1 MSSERSIET
10 TGDSVEEAIS
20 KGLAELGGVS
30 PTDVIVEVLE
40 EPSRGMFG
48 LGARPAR
55 VRLQMFR
62 TQSAS
67 PGVSVSASAP
77 TADDE
82 PESQEE
88 QQPVS
93 TRSSKQSEEAFS
105 AEMDED
111 EGVSLLEDMQEITD
125 ESLMDED
132 VRVAKVVLGELLE
145 RMQILRPEIIV
156 RRAINT
162 QDGETD
168 PWLLDITGPNL
179 NSLIGR
185 RGETLNALQYITRLI
200 SSRELQHR
208 ANIVVDAAGYKAKRS
223 RMLHDLA
230 LRMADQA
237 SRTKRTV
244 ALEPMPPYERRIVHM
259 ALRTREDVQTKS
271 VGEGNSRKVTI
282 VPR

>member
-10 TGDSVEEAIS
+10 TGESVEEAIS

-55 VRLQMFR
+55 VRLQLFR
-62 TQSAS
+62 TPAASAS
-67 PGVSVSASAP
+67 TPVSTPASASASSATREKSEAEESF
-77 TADDE
+77 TAE
-82 PESQEE
+82 
-88 QQPVS
+88 V
-93 TRSSKQSEEAFS
+93 
-105 AEMDED
+105 DED
-111 EGVSLLEDMQEITD
+111 EGISLLEDMQEVTD
-125 ESLMDED
+125 DAQMDED
-132 VRVAKVVLGELLE
+132 VRVAKVVLGELLDKME
-145 RMQILRPEIIV
+145 ILRPVIIV
-156 RRAINT
+156 RRALKPDDSEGN
-162 QDGETD
+162 

-179 NSLIGR
+179 NALIGR

-237 SRTKRTV
+237 TRTKRTV

-259 ALRTREDVQTKS
+259 ALRSRADVQTKS

>member
-10 TGDSVEEAIS
+10 TGESVEEAIS
-20 KGLAELGGVS
+20 KGLAELGGVA

-55 VRLQMFR
+55 VRLQLFR
-62 TQSAS
+62 TPAPVAPVAPPPPPPPVAAS
-67 PGVSVSASAP
+67 SSSRD
-77 TADDE
+77 T
-82 PESQEE
+82 QE
-88 QQPVS
+88 Q
-93 TRSSKQSEEAFS
+93 EEAFT
-105 AEMDED
+105 AEVDED
-111 EGVSLLEDMQEITD
+111 EGISLLEDMEEVTD
-125 ESLMDED
+125 EALLDED
-132 VRVAKVVLGELLE
+132 VRVAKVVLGELLDK
-145 RMQILRPEIIV
+145 MQILRPEIIV
-156 RRAINT
+156 RRAIKAD
-162 QDGETD
+162 DGEGN

-237 SRTKRTV
+237 IRTKRTV

-259 ALRTREDVQTKS
+259 ALRSRDDVQTKS

>member
-10 TGDSVEEAIS
+10 TGESVEEAIS

-40 EPSRGMFG
+40 EPTRGMFG

-55 VRLQMFR
+55 VRLQLFR
-62 TQSAS
+62 TAAAS
-67 PGVSVSASAP
+67 SSSASANESV
-77 TADDE
+77 THE
-82 PESQEE
+82 PSAENREQNAVEES
-88 QQPVS
+88 
-93 TRSSKQSEEAFS
+93 FS
-105 AEMDED
+105 PEMDED

-125 ESLMDED
+125 DALLDED

-156 RRAINT
+156 RRAVKT
-162 QDGETD
+162 QAGDGD

-237 SRTKRTV
+237 ARTKRTV

-259 ALRTREDVQTKS
+259 ALRNRPDVQTKS

>member
-10 TGDSVEEAIS
+10 TGESVEEAIS
-20 KGLAELGGVS
+20 KGLVELGGVA

-55 VRLQMFR
+55 VRLQLFR
-62 TQSAS
+62 TPAASTPTPVSA
-67 PGVSVSASAP
+67 PVPVAASAP
-77 TADDE
+77 VAASKSSRDK
-82 PESQEE
+82 QE
-88 QQPVS
+88 Q
-93 TRSSKQSEEAFS
+93 EEAFT
-105 AEMDED
+105 AEVDED
-111 EGVSLLEDMQEITD
+111 EGISLLEDMQEITED
-125 ESLMDED
+125 ALLDED
-132 VRVAKVVLGELLE
+132 VRVAKVVLGELLDKME
-145 RMQILRPEIIV
+145 ILRPVIII
-156 RRAINT
+156 RRAVKAE
-162 QDGETD
+162 DGEGN

-259 ALRTREDVQTKS
+259 ALRSRTDVQTKS

>member
-10 TGDSVEEAIS
+10 TGESVEEAIS

-48 LGARPAR
+48 LGAKPAR
-55 VRLQMFR
+55 VRLQLFR
-62 TQSAS
+62 TPA
-67 PGVSVSASAP
+67 ASAP
-77 TADDE
+77 TSVTTPSPAAESAAPSTSPREKQGQDESYSAD
-82 PESQEE
+82 
-88 QQPVS
+88 V
-93 TRSSKQSEEAFS
+93 
-105 AEMDED
+105 DED
-111 EGVSLLEDMQEITD
+111 EGITLLEDMQEVTD
-125 ESLMDED
+125 DALLDED
-132 VRVAKVVLGELLE
+132 VRVAKVVLGELLDK
-145 RMQILRPEIIV
+145 MQILRPEIII
-156 RRAINT
+156 RRAVKPE
-162 QDGETD
+162 DGEGN

-179 NSLIGR
+179 NALIGR

-237 SRTKRTV
+237 SRSKRTV

-259 ALRTREDVQTKS
+259 ALRSRDDVQTKS

>member
-62 TQSAS
+62 TQAAS
-67 PGVSVSASAP
+67 PAIPVSAPAP
-77 TADDE
+77 VDDE
-82 PESQEE
+82 PEEV

-93 TRSSKQSEEAFS
+93 TRASRQSEESFS

-156 RRAINT
+156 RRAINS
-162 QDGETD
+162 QEGETD

>member
-10 TGDSVEEAIS
+10 TGESVEEAIS
-20 KGLAELGGVS
+20 KGLAELGGVL

-55 VRLQMFR
+55 VRLQLFR
-62 TQSAS
+62 TPAA
-67 PGVSVSASAP
+67 PAP
-77 TADDE
+77 T
-82 PESQEE
+82 
-88 QQPVS
+88 PVS
-93 TRSSKQSEEAFS
+93 TSNVSHGKQEQEESFS
-105 AEMDED
+105 AEVDED
-111 EGVSLLEDMQEITD
+111 EGISLLEDMQEVTD
-125 ESLMDED
+125 DALLDED
-132 VRVAKVVLGELLE
+132 VRVAKVVLGELLDK
-145 RMQILRPEIIV
+145 MQILRPEIIV
-156 RRAINT
+156 RRAIKSDDSEGN
-162 QDGETD
+162 

-259 ALRTREDVQTKS
+259 ALRSRADVQTKS

>member
-10 TGDSVEEAIS
+10 TGETVEEAIS
-20 KGLAELGGVS
+20 KGLIELGGVA

-55 VRLQMFR
+55 VRLQLFR
-62 TQSAS
+62 TQAAAAA
-67 PGVSVSASAP
+67 VSTPVAPVSASKS
-77 TADDE
+77 
-82 PESQEE
+82 ESD
-88 QQPVS
+88 
-93 TRSSKQSEEAFS
+93 EAFV
-105 AEMDED
+105 AEVDED
-111 EGVSLLEDMQEITD
+111 EGISLLEDMQEVTD
-125 ESLMDED
+125 DALMDED

-145 RMQILRPEIIV
+145 KMQILRPEIIV
-156 RRAINT
+156 RRALKSSESEGN
-162 QDGETD
+162 

-230 LRMADQA
+230 IRMADQA
-237 SRTKRTV
+237 TRTKRTV

-259 ALRTREDVQTKS
+259 ALRSRSDVQTRS

>member
-10 TGDSVEEAIS
+10 TGESVEEAIS

-55 VRLQMFR
+55 VRLQLFR
-62 TQSAS
+62 TPAAPAAPSTPAPVAAS
-67 PGVSVSASAP
+67 TPAAP
-77 TADDE
+77 QAK
-82 PESQEE
+82 QE
-88 QQPVS
+88 
-93 TRSSKQSEEAFS
+93 SEEAFS
-105 AEMDED
+105 VEVDED
-111 EGVSLLEDMQEITD
+111 EGISLLEDMQEITD
-125 ESLMDED
+125 DSQLDED
-132 VRVAKVVLGELLE
+132 VRVAKVVLGELLDK
-145 RMQILRPEIIV
+145 MNILRPEIII
-156 RRAINT
+156 RRAAKGT
-162 QDGETD
+162 EGEGN

-259 ALRTREDVQTKS
+259 ALRSRADVQTKS

>member
-10 TGDSVEEAIS
+10 TGESVEEAIS

-55 VRLQMFR
+55 VRLQLFR
-62 TQSAS
+62 T
-67 PGVSVSASAP
+67 PAP
-77 TADDE
+77 TT
-82 PESQEE
+82 PT
-88 QQPVS
+88 PVS
-93 TRSSKQSEEAFS
+93 TPVSVPAPVVPSNPTREKQEQEESFT
-105 AEMDED
+105 AEVDED
-111 EGVSLLEDMQEITD
+111 EGISLLEDMQEVTD
-125 ESLMDED
+125 EALLDED
-132 VRVAKVVLGELLE
+132 VRVAKVVLGELLDKME
-145 RMQILRPEIIV
+145 ILRPVIVV
-156 RRAINT
+156 RRAIKAEE
-162 QDGETD
+162 GEGN

-179 NSLIGR
+179 NALIGR

-259 ALRTREDVQTKS
+259 ALRSRADVQTKS

>member
-10 TGDSVEEAIS
+10 TGESVEEAIS
-20 KGLAELGGVS
+20 KGLAELGGVA

-48 LGARPAR
+48 LGARQAR
-55 VRLQMFR
+55 VRLQLFR
-62 TQSAS
+62 TPATAS
-67 PGVSVSASAP
+67 NPPTPPPAP
-77 TADDE
+77 APREDKQQEAEESFTAE
-82 PESQEE
+82 
-88 QQPVS
+88 V
-93 TRSSKQSEEAFS
+93 
-105 AEMDED
+105 DED
-111 EGVSLLEDMQEITD
+111 EGISLLEDMQEITD
-125 ESLMDED
+125 DAQMDED

-145 RMQILRPEIIV
+145 KMQILRPEIIV
-156 RRAINT
+156 RRALKSADS
-162 QDGETD
+162 DGN

-230 LRMADQA
+230 LRMAYQA
-237 SRTKRTV
+237 SRTKRTL
-244 ALEPMPPYERRIVHM
+244 ALEPMPPYERRIVPM
-259 ALRTREDVQTKS
+259 ALRSRIDLQTKS
-271 VGEGNSRKVTI
+271 MGEGNSRKVTI

>member
-10 TGDSVEEAIS
+10 TGESVEEAIS

-55 VRLQMFR
+55 VRLQLFR
-62 TQSAS
+62 TPAA
-67 PGVSVSASAP
+67 PAP
-77 TADDE
+77 TPVTTPA
-82 PESQEE
+82 PAAAPVATANESRGKQEQEE
-88 QQPVS
+88 S
-93 TRSSKQSEEAFS
+93 FS
-105 AEMDED
+105 AEVDED
-111 EGVSLLEDMQEITD
+111 EGISLLEDMQEITD
-125 ESLMDED
+125 DALLDED
-132 VRVAKVVLGELLE
+132 VRVAKVVLGELLDK
-145 RMQILRPEIIV
+145 MQILRPEIIV
-156 RRAINT
+156 RRAIKPD
-162 QDGETD
+162 DGEGN

-259 ALRTREDVQTKS
+259 ALRSREDVQTKS

>member
-10 TGDSVEEAIS
+10 TGESVEEAIS
-20 KGLAELGGVS
+20 KGLAELGGVA

-48 LGARPAR
+48 LGARQAR
-55 VRLQMFR
+55 VRLQLFR
-62 TQSAS
+62 TPA
-67 PGVSVSASAP
+67 AAA
-77 TADDE
+77 T
-82 PESQEE
+82 
-88 QQPVS
+88 VS
-93 TRSSKQSEEAFS
+93 TPPTPPPAPAPREDKQQEAEESFT
-105 AEMDED
+105 AEVDED
-111 EGVSLLEDMQEITD
+111 EGISLLEDMQEITD
-125 ESLMDED
+125 DAQMDED

-145 RMQILRPEIIV
+145 KMQILRPEIIV
-156 RRAINT
+156 RRALKSGDS
-162 QDGETD
+162 DGN

-259 ALRTREDVQTKS
+259 ALRSRTDVQTKS
-271 VGEGNSRKVTI
+271 MGEGNSRKVTI

>member
-10 TGDSVEEAIS
+10 TGESVEEAIS
-20 KGLAELGGVS
+20 KGLAELGGVL

-55 VRLQMFR
+55 VRLQLFR
-62 TQSAS
+62 TPAA
-67 PGVSVSASAP
+67 PAP
-77 TADDE
+77 TPVTTPAPVATSNVSHE
-82 PESQEE
+82 KQEQEE
-88 QQPVS
+88 S
-93 TRSSKQSEEAFS
+93 FS
-105 AEMDED
+105 AEVDED
-111 EGVSLLEDMQEITD
+111 EGISLLEDMQEITD
-125 ESLMDED
+125 DALLDED
-132 VRVAKVVLGELLE
+132 VRVAKVVLGELLDK
-145 RMQILRPEIIV
+145 MQILRPEIIV
-156 RRAINT
+156 RRAIKSDDSEGN
-162 QDGETD
+162 

-259 ALRTREDVQTKS
+259 ALRSRADVQTKS

>member
-10 TGDSVEEAIS
+10 TGESVEEAIS

-55 VRLQMFR
+55 VRLQLFR
-62 TQSAS
+62 TPA
-67 PGVSVSASAP
+67 AP
-77 TADDE
+77 TPA
-82 PESQEE
+82 
-88 QQPVS
+88 PVS
-93 TRSSKQSEEAFS
+93 TAVSAPASGAPSHNVRDTQEQEEGFT
-105 AEMDED
+105 AEVDED
-111 EGVSLLEDMQEITD
+111 EGISLLEDMQEITD
-125 ESLMDED
+125 DALLDED
-132 VRVAKVVLGELLE
+132 VRVAKVVLGELLDK
-145 RMQILRPEIIV
+145 MQILRPEIIV
-156 RRAINT
+156 RRAIKPD
-162 QDGETD
+162 DGEGN

-179 NSLIGR
+179 NALIGR

-259 ALRTREDVQTKS
+259 ALRSRSDVQTKS

>member
-10 TGDSVEEAIS
+10 TGESVEEAIS
-20 KGLAELGGVS
+20 KGLAELGGVA

-55 VRLQMFR
+55 VRLQLFR
-62 TQSAS
+62 TPAV
-67 PGVSVSASAP
+67 PAPTSVSTPASAATSNATHEKP
-77 TADDE
+77 EAEESFTAE
-82 PESQEE
+82 
-88 QQPVS
+88 V
-93 TRSSKQSEEAFS
+93 
-105 AEMDED
+105 DED
-111 EGVSLLEDMQEITD
+111 EGISLLEDMQEVTD
-125 ESLMDED
+125 DAQMDED
-132 VRVAKVVLGELLE
+132 VRVAKVVLGELLDKME
-145 RMQILRPEIIV
+145 ILRPVIIV
-156 RRAINT
+156 RRAIKAEE
-162 QDGETD
+162 GEGN

-179 NSLIGR
+179 NALIGR

-237 SRTKRTV
+237 TRTKRTV

-259 ALRTREDVQTKS
+259 ALRSRADVQTKS

>member
-10 TGDSVEEAIS
+10 TGESVEEAIN

-40 EPSRGMFG
+40 EPTRGMFG

-55 VRLQMFR
+55 VRLQLFR
-62 TQSAS
+62 SAAASSAS
-67 PGVSVSASAP
+67 GSVSEVQP
-77 TADDE
+77 PQNE
-82 PESQEE
+82 PSL
-88 QQPVS
+88 PHP
-93 TRSSKQSEEAFS
+93 KHDAEEAFS
-105 AEMDED
+105 AEVDED

-125 ESLMDED
+125 DALLDED
-132 VRVAKVVLGELLE
+132 VRVAKVVLAELLE

-156 RRAINT
+156 RRAVKSHAG
-162 QDGETD
+162 DSE

-259 ALRTREDVQTKS
+259 ALRTRSDVQTKS

>member
-10 TGDSVEEAIS
+10 TGESVEEAIS

-55 VRLQMFR
+55 VRLQLFR
-62 TQSAS
+62 TPAA
-67 PGVSVSASAP
+67 PAPTPVSAPVPAAAP
-77 TADDE
+77 IATSNASRDT
-82 PESQEE
+82 QE
-88 QQPVS
+88 Q
-93 TRSSKQSEEAFS
+93 EEAFT
-105 AEMDED
+105 AEVDED
-111 EGVSLLEDMQEITD
+111 EGISLLEDMQEITD
-125 ESLMDED
+125 DALMDED
-132 VRVAKVVLGELLE
+132 VRVAKVVLGELLDK
-145 RMQILRPEIIV
+145 MQILRPEIIV
-156 RRAINT
+156 RRAAKPE
-162 QDGETD
+162 DGEGN

-179 NSLIGR
+179 NALIGR

-259 ALRTREDVQTKS
+259 ALRSRADVQTKS